1 MNYKNITYKNK
12 NLIRINSKKLDN
24 ILKNYKKYNG
34 LVIYI
39 APINLRIDESNY
51 WMSPFELEI
60 SDYMDYYD
68 YINKINEIRFYN
80 CIDELGRYLKYY
92 IEM

>member
-12 NLIRINSKKLDN
+12 NLIRINRKKLDN
-24 ILKNYKKYNG
+24 ILKNYKKHIG

-39 APINLRIDESNY
+39 APVYMRIDESNH

-60 SDYMDYYD
+60 NDYMDYYD
-68 YINKINEIRFYN
+68 YMNQINEIKYYN
-80 CIDELGRYLKYY
+80 CIDELGKYLKYY